1 MIRLEEELLHEVDW
15 RTNELAVIRTIPILC
30 NCTDKQVEIIEKYSV
45 VAIYSLWEGFVVES
59 FNIYIRKLNSLKL
72 TCDKLNLNIII
83 HDIDIK
89 YNLANERKH
98 FEKKREFVSK
108 LYGYA
113 KSPVVITTKIPTKS
127 NVNCK
132 VINEILDSFYL
143 EKLPEKEF
151 KGKLNKLL
159 LVRNK
164 VAHGEHSIPVTKDMI
179 QEFTSTVIGA
189 MHEVTS
195 SIVNGLVNRTY
206 LRKSISTPNALASV
220 QPVREPWAV
229 MSSDD
234 TEDVKLTPVR

>member
-15 RTNELAVIRTIPILC
+15 RTNELSIIRTIPMLC
-30 NCTDKQVEIIEKYSV
+30 NCTDKQIEIIEKYSV

-59 FNIYIRKLNSLKL
+59 LNMYIRELNSLKL
-72 TCDKLNLNIII
+72 TCDELNLNIII

-89 YNLANERKH
+89 YDLTNERKH

-132 VINEILDSFYL
+132 VINNILDSFYL
-143 EKLPEKEF
+143 EELPEKEF

-164 VAHGEHSIPVTKDMI
+164 VAHGEYSIPVTKDMI
-179 QEFTSTVIGA
+179 QEFASTVIGA
-189 MHEVTS
+189 MHEVTN
-195 SIVNGLVNRTY
+195 SIVDGFVNKTY
-206 LRKSISTPNALASV
+206 LKKTMPTPNAVASA
-220 QPVREPWAV
+220 QQIRENEAI
-229 MSSDD
+229 
-234 TEDVKLTPVR
+234 TPSGVAEKIN